1 MDRVFRRNNGFTLV
15 DLALAMVVIIVFV
28 SVMTSIM
35 YSLYISTTE
44 AKRTAVAVNY
54 AVDIFEKIGIMPYIN
69 VNVNNV
75 LTSIS
80 ETKNIKIIDE
90 NEATAT
96 IRNI

>member
-44 AKRTAVAVNY
+44 ANRTAVAVNY
-54 AVDIFEKIGIMPYIN
+54 AVDIFEKIGFMPYIN
-69 VNVNNV
+69 INVNNV